1 MAIGGRGGRQD
12 RYHPLPERGYGY
24 TNTQVPRAIWSGA
37 ISFGLVNVP
46 VKLYSATSPKTVR
59 FHQLSAKTGTR
70 IRQKRVDPSTGDE
83 VAYEDIVKGYELS
96 PERYV
101 LIDPDELDALD
112 PKATR
117 TIDIEEFVELAE
129 IDPIYYDHS
138 YYLAPAAGGAKAYRL
153 LLEAMSESHKVA
165 IGRIVI
171 RSKQQLCALR
181 PMGEALGLSTML
193 FGDEV
198 LSPDRIDELE
208 ALGEAEA
215 SKREITMAQQLIDS
229 LSAEFD
235 PAKFKDEYRERVLEL
250 IEKKASGEEIAVQ
263 PEAEDTGP
271 APDLMAALE
280 ASLAE
285 VRSGPSDEPSAPKKA
300 PAKTRKRSPKS
311 TAKTKSDGS
320 GSRPR
325 AKSKS

>member
-1 MAIGGRGGRQD
+1 M
-12 RYHPLPERGYGY
+12 
-24 TNTQVPRAIWSGA
+24 PRAIWSGA

-70 IRQKRVDPSTGDE
+70 IRQKRVDPSTGEE

-101 LIDPDELDALD
+101 LIEPDELDALD

-117 TIDIEEFVELAE
+117 TIDIEEFVELSE

-153 LLEAMSESHKVA
+153 LLEAMSQSHKIA

-181 PMGEALGLSTML
+181 PIGEALGLSTML

-198 LSPDRIDELE
+198 LSPDRIDELD
-208 ALGEAEA
+208 ALGDAEA
-215 SKREITMAQQLIDS
+215 TKREVTMAQQLIDS

-235 PAKFKDEYRERVLEL
+235 PARFRDEYRERVLEL
-250 IEKKASGEEIAVQ
+250 IEKKAAGEEIAVQ

-285 VRSGPSDEPSAPKKA
+285 VRSGSSDEPGPKKRA
-300 PAKTRKRSPKS
+300 PAKSRAGSTKKS
-311 TAKTKSDGS
+311 SDGS
-320 GSRPR
+320 GSTKKPSEGSGSRSGSRSRSR
-325 AKSKS
+325 AKSGS